1 MKQFSLKMY
10 DFYFHKIKGLY
21 NACVVNVI
29 KGMLL
34 FIIFLV
40 TVHFLTNI
48 KLKKGGGKKKKKI
61 ISYLC
66 MYSNN
71 AWIQDAI

>member
-21 NACVVNVI
+21 NAYVVNVI
-29 KGMLL
+29 KDMLL
-34 FIIFLV
+34 FIIFLL

-48 KLKKGGGKKKKKI
+48 KLKKGVKKKEKNYKTK
-61 ISYLC
+61 
-66 MYSNN
+66 
-71 AWIQDAI
+71 

>member
-1 MKQFSLKMY
+1 MY
-10 DFYFHKIKGLY
+10 DFYSHKIKEGLY
-21 NACVVNVI
+21 NAHVVNVI

-48 KLKKGGGKKKKKI
+48 KKKKRKKEKLSI
-61 ISYLC
+61 HVFR
-66 MYSNN
+66 
-71 AWIQDAI
+71 